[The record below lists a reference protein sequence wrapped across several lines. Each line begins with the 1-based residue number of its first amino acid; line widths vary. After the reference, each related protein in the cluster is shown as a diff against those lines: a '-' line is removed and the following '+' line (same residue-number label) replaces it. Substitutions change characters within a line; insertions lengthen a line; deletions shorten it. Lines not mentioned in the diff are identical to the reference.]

1 MVRRSNWIF
10 LVAWCFLSTFCACKN
25 ENKLE
30 RIIRKELASGVRND
44 SLFLGVYM
52 GMDLQEFYD
61 HCWKLNKQEIVKEGG
76 KNMSVEYIFKDS
88 LDNPIAFN
96 FYPHLQES
104 KIIHIY
110 NTSFYYYGWAPW
122 NKHLQSDKLFEMIQP
137 ILMEWHGGN
146 EPFTQI
152 KDGKKHLYKI
162 DGNRMIDLFIYD
174 EKTLVATYSD
184 LSYNNNPEVGQ

>member
-10 LVAWCFLSTFCACKN
+10 LVAWVFLSTFCACKN

-30 RIIRKELASGVRND
+30 RIIRKELASGVRHD
-44 SLFLGVYM
+44 SLFLGVNM

-61 HCWKLNKQEIVKEGG
+61 HCWKLNKQGIVKEGG

-88 LDNPIAFN
+88 LNNPIAFN
-96 FYPHLQES
+96 FYPYLQES
-104 KIIHIY
+104 KIIHMY

-122 NKHLQSDKLFEMIQP
+122 NKHLQSDKLFEMLQV

-152 KDGKKHLYKI
+152 KDGKKHIYKI
-162 DGNRMIDLFIYD
+162 DGNRMIDLFIHD
-174 EKTLVATYSD
+174 EKTVVATYTD
-184 LSYNNNPEVGQ
+184 LSYKYPEKGQ